1 MGVIPTTLREMHNE
15 SPSVPLVADCRSKL
29 NDCDHIRGNGATA
42 PACCRATFAGAR
54 LDQTEGNI
62 VGSRIGRT
70 VLFVASVISL
80 RVWGQFFAESGEH
93 TLLRQMKDH
102 HESGVAMSDL
112 CLKRAQRSELKS
124 ICQDMKDA
132 QSREIREM
140 KELV

>member
-70 VLFVASVISL
+70 VLFAASIISL
-80 RVWGQFFAESGEH
+80 RFGDK
-93 TLLRQMKDH
+93 T
-102 HESGVAMSDL
+102 GVAMSDL
-112 CLKRAQRSELKS
+112 CLKRAQRRELKS
-124 ICQDMKDA
+124 ICQDMKGA